1 MSLMVSEEKVKLMTR
16 LALYEQNESKSIKS
30 GKFFRN
36 DYIGL
41 HMLMTALLA
50 TIAYILLVLIVAIY
64 KTDYLMDNITQLDAF
79 GLGKKLVLIY
89 IAFLIIYMLL
99 AYIVYSVKF
108 RVMQDNN
115 KTYAE
120 CLKKLCKV
128 YRREQQENNDSKI
141 GGPDSDDE
149 TFDF

>member
-1 MSLMVSEEKVKLMTR
+1 MNLMVSEEKVKLMTR

-41 HMLMTALLA
+41 HMIMTALLA